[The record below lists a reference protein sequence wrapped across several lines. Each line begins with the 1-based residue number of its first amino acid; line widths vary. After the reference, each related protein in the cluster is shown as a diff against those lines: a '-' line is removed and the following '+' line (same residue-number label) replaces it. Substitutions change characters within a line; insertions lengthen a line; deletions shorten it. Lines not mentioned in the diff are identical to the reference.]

1 LSVILIRG
9 QKMATPLL
17 DKAIREA
24 PPSVVEAVTRV
35 LEESHRQP
43 TKAAFFAR
51 SINALMEV
59 SEGTSLVDVVSA
71 PTDPAVLLGI
81 LERPEVLKHLA
92 GIDPLMPARIRGIRL
107 KQELLNTEG
116 GVISSEQVAKLLNLT
131 RQGVDKRRASGKL
144 IGVSMGR
151 RGYAYPL
158 WQFQDG
164 QVLSGLETVLKAMKE
179 HTPWTQVMFMLT
191 GDLRL
196 EGETPLVR
204 LRQGDIDSVVQAARS
219 YGEQGAA

>member
-1 LSVILIRG
+1 
-9 QKMATPLL
+9 
-17 DKAIREA
+17 
-24 PPSVVEAVTRV
+24 VEAVTRV

-71 PTDPAVLLGI
+71 PTDPAVLLGV

-116 GVISSEQVAKLLNLT
+116 GTISSEQVAKLLNLT

-144 IGVSMGR
+144 IGISMGR

-164 QVLSGLETVLKAMKE
+164 QVLSGLEVVLKAMKE
-179 HTPWTQVMFMLT
+179 RAPWTQVMFMLT
-191 GDLRL
+191 SDLHL
-196 EGETPLVR
+196 DGETPLAR
-204 LRQGDIDSVVQAARS
+204 LRQGDIDSVVQAARC

>member
-1 LSVILIRG
+1 MTTPILE
-9 QKMATPLL
+9 
-17 DKAIREA
+17 KALREA
-24 PPSVVEAVTRV
+24 PISVVEAVTRV

-59 SEGTSLVDVVSA
+59 SEGTSLVDVMAA

-81 LERPEVLKHLA
+81 LERPEVLKQLA
-92 GIDPLMPARIRGIRL
+92 GVDPLIPARIRGIRL
-107 KQELLNTEG
+107 KQELLSMEG
-116 GVISSEQVAKLLNLT
+116 GVVSSEQVAKLLNLT

-144 IGVSMGR
+144 IGISMGR
-151 RGYAYPL
+151 RGYAYPV

-164 QVLSGLETVLKAMKE
+164 QVLPGLENVLKAMKE
-179 HTPWTQVMFMLT
+179 HAPWTQVMFMLT

-196 EGETPLVR
+196 KGETPLAQ
-204 LRQGDIDSVVQAARS
+204 LRQGDIDSVVQAARC

>member
-1 LSVILIRG
+1 
-9 QKMATPLL
+9 M
-17 DKAIREA
+17 
-24 PPSVVEAVTRV
+24 
-35 LEESHRQP
+35 
-43 TKAAFFAR
+43 
-51 SINALMEV
+51 
-59 SEGTSLVDVVSA
+59 
-71 PTDPAVLLGI
+71 LLGI

-144 IGVSMGR
+144 IEISMGR

-164 QVLSGLETVLKAMKE
+164 QVLSGLEVVLKAMKE
-179 HTPWTQVMFMLT
+179 HTPWIQVIFMLT

-196 EGETPLVR
+196 KGETPLAR
-204 LRQGDIDSVVQAARS
+204 LRQGDIDSVVQAARC
-219 YGEQGAA
+219 YGEGLV

>member
-1 LSVILIRG
+1 LIKG

-17 DKAIREA
+17 EKAIREA

-43 TKAAFFAR
+43 IKAAFFAR

-116 GVISSEQVAKLLNLT
+116 GVISSEVAKLLNLT

-164 QVLSGLETVLKAMKE
+164 HVLSGLETVLKTMKE